1 MKCDRCD
8 NEATVQE
15 ITIRNGVRVETH
27 LCEQC
32 ARQAGLG
39 PPGPPPLQ
47 EILQKYVQATG
58 MAHASAVTSKTRA
71 NCPTCKLTWEEFR
84 QADRLGCPD
93 CYTAFEA
100 QLSPLL
106 ERAHEGG
113 MKHCGK
119 IPGRASCAPQ
129 PVRQERPNPQDELL
143 ERSARIAS
151 LRKQLDQAVAGEQYE
166 RAAAIRDQIRR
177 LQSGDGQTPS
187 V

>member
-15 ITIRNGVRVETH
+15 ITIRNGVRVEMH

-39 PPGPPPLQ
+39 PTPTAPPPLH
-47 EILQKYVQATG
+47 EILQKYIQATG
-58 MAHASAVTSKTRA
+58 MGHATVVAAKTRA
-71 NCPTCKLTWEEFR
+71 NCPSCKLTWEEFR

-100 QLSPLL
+100 QLGPLL

-113 MKHCGK
+113 IKHCGK
-119 IPGRASCAPQ
+119 TPARACAAPSRPERASPQ
-129 PVRQERPNPQDELL
+129 NEAL
-143 ERSARIAS
+143 ERMARVTS
-151 LRKQLDQAVAGEQYE
+151 LRKQLEQAVASEQYE
-166 RAAAIRDQIRR
+166 RAAAIRDQIRQ
-177 LQSGDGQTPS
+177 LSAGDGPTPS